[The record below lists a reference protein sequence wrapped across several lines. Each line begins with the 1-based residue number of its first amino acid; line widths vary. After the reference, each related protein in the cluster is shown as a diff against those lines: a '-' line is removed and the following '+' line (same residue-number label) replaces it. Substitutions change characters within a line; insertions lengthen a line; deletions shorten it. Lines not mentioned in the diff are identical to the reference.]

1 MPPPTSQDGVAFSA
15 LGHESVSGEPGRGSV
30 DVGCAARMI
39 GGSSEDPV
47 RIREERMA
55 GDADF
60 ATFYE
65 ANYERLVVQLFAVT
79 GNLQD
84 AEDVVQEAF
93 ARACLRWRRLHAY
106 GRPAA
111 WCGGWRS
118 IWPCRACGVPA
129 ARSGW
134 RAGRTGPRAAAADHR
149 AARPGPGARRL
160 SLRHRQV
167 LALHYPGRPAGRGD
181 RPRPGP
187 ARRHGQVPPGARPPA
202 PCRSAHRREGGRP

>member
-1 MPPPTSQDGVAFSA
+1 
-15 LGHESVSGEPGRGSV
+15 
-30 DVGCAARMI
+30 
-39 GGSSEDPV
+39 
-47 RIREERMA
+47 MA

-60 ATFYE
+60 AAFYE

-134 RAGRTGPRAAAADHR
+134 RAGRT
-149 AARPGPGARRL
+149 
-160 SLRHRQV
+160 
-167 LALHYPGRPAGRGD
+167 RPAGHCG
-181 RPRPGP
+181 
-187 ARRHGQVPPGARPPA
+187 
-202 PCRSAHRREGGRP
+202 